1 MPSHE
6 RIGRALNSSNQR
18 SQSFHGDVDVVA
30 ALAFASALG
39 SSLQSLR
46 SAGNDSELAKSIGL
60 LSHAL
65 IRALRHK
72 KIGINRETAV
82 VVSKQALLEW
92 MIQICKLCNGSGKV
106 LSNYSG
112 KSEPALKAGGSNSC
126 LHCEGTGLFFPTW
139 GWRNQMLG
147 LGSQNQNKNSS
158 WYAKRID
165 LAKELA
171 QEAYVSAKRKVSAQ
185 LAET

>member
-6 RIGRALNSSNQR
+6 RIGRALNSSNLR
-18 SQSFHGDVDVVA
+18 SKSFHGDVDVVA

-46 SAGNDSELAKSIGL
+46 SAGNDSELKQSIEL

-65 IRALRHK
+65 VRGLRHK
-72 KIGINRETAV
+72 KIGINRGTAV
-82 VVSKQALLEW
+82 VVAKQALLEW

-106 LSNYSG
+106 LADYSG
-112 KSEPALKAGGSNSC
+112 KPPALKGSGLNSC
-126 LHCEGTGLFFPTW
+126 LHCEGTGLFHATW
-139 GWRNQMLG
+139 GWRQQMLG
-147 LGSQNQNKNSS
+147 LIPQDQSRSSS
-158 WYAKRID
+158 WYEKRID
-165 LAKELA
+165 LAKSIA

-185 LAET
+185 LEET